1 MKAFVALLAAFAL
14 FAPMA
19 SAQIGGPRLPD
30 FEYPFPV
37 SAFHFRSQLQDLD
50 MAYMDLTPPGLAK
63 VRGTVVLL
71 HGKNFGGAYWA
82 ETAVALRDEGYRVVI
97 PDQIGFGKSSKP
109 AGYQFSFHQLAS
121 NTHALLQHLGVNRAH
136 MLGHSM
142 GGMIATRYA
151 LMFPQDTLTLTL
163 LDPLGLE
170 DWKAQGVPYTPIDR
184 SYEQELKQTPEK
196 IRAYQ
201 LENYYHGEW
210 RPEYDRWVEYL
221 AQFLRAPDY
230 ARMAW
235 VQALTSEMIYTQPVC
250 YEFPN
255 LRMPVLLLIGEL
267 DRTAPGRQLAPPE
280 KRAAL
285 GNYPKLARKAAAA
298 IPHARLVQLD
308 GIGHLP
314 HIEAFPRFIAPLK
327 KFLAE
332 PVSAP
337 RSE

>member
-1 MKAFVALLAAFAL
+1 MRAIVTFLLGVALLAPL
-14 FAPMA
+14 T
-19 SAQIGGPRLPD
+19 SAQTDGPRLPE
-30 FEYPFPV
+30 FAYPFPV
-37 SAFHFRSQLQDLD
+37 RIHGFKSQQQDLE
-50 MAYMDLTPPGLAK
+50 MAYMELAPPSGLP

-82 ETAVALRDEGYRVVI
+82 ETAVALRDAGLRVVI

-109 AGYQFSFHQLAS
+109 ASYQFSFHQLA
-121 NTHALLQHLGVNRAH
+121 THTRALLQHLGVDRAH
-136 MLGHSM
+136 LLGHSM

-163 LDPLGLE
+163 VDPLGLE
-170 DWKAQGVPYTPIDR
+170 DWKAKGVPYTSVDR
-184 SYEQELKQTPEK
+184 SYDQELKQTPEK

-210 RPEYDRWVEYL
+210 RPEYDRWVGYL

-250 YEFPN
+250 YEFGR

-267 DRTAPGRQLAPPE
+267 DRTAPGRHLAPPDQ
-280 KRAAL
+280 RAAL
-285 GNYPKLARKAAAA
+285 GDYPKLARDAVAAM
-298 IPHARLVQLD
+298 PQARLVQLD
-308 GIGHLP
+308 DVGHLP
-314 HIEAFPRFIAPLK
+314 HIEAFPRFIAPVK
-327 KFLAE
+327 AFLA
-332 PVSAP
+332 AP
-337 RSE
+337 SSPPAEH